1 MKRRGFTLLEV
12 ILALALVV
20 VVLGLLGMAVDVHL
34 RVTDASLGMVE
45 QSQSAR
51 LLLRRMADD
60 LRNAIPVTRA
70 PSSIGYLRGNR
81 WELQVDIS
89 RLPLLDETQTAAS
102 FRDDM
107 LPASPPSD
115 VRTITYCVAKPGDSE
130 SLEATDLGGGRRGL
144 LCREWER
151 ATFLWAVQQ
160 GQTDALNRSL
170 KVLSPEVEAIEFT
183 YLDGGTAY
191 QEWDS
196 LEQGKLPTAVKI
208 AISLRQPLR
217 KSHQPSVPGT
227 IEESPSTTHEMLVD
241 LPNARATLDQ
251 AIAAVSEPSTSTS
264 EQTQSSDSTNQET
277 NSQDT
282 GIKEIKPLGS
292 NSGGSGQ

>member
-20 VVLGLLGMAVDVHL
+20 VVLGLLGMAIDVHL
-34 RVTDASLGMVE
+34 RVTDASLGAVE

-51 LLLRRMADD
+51 LLLRRMAND
-60 LRNAIPVTRA
+60 LRNAIPVAQA
-70 PSSIGYLRGNR
+70 PSSIGYLRGDR
-81 WELQVDIS
+81 QELQVDIS
-89 RLPLLDETQTAAS
+89 RLPLLDEMQTAAS

-115 VRTITYCVAKPGDSE
+115 VRTVTYFVAKPGDSE
-130 SLEATDLGGGRRGL
+130 ATEATDLGRQRRGL
-144 LCREWER
+144 LRGEWER

-160 GQTDALNRSL
+160 GQTDQFNRSL

-208 AISLRQPLR
+208 AIALRQPWW
-217 KSHQPSVPGT
+217 KAQPPSVSGM
-227 IEESPSTTHEMLVD
+227 IEEAPSTTHEMLVD

-251 AIAAVSEPSTSTS
+251 AIAAVSEQSTSTS
-264 EQTQSSDSTNQET
+264 KQVQLSDSTNQET

-292 NSGGSGQ
+292 SSGGSGR